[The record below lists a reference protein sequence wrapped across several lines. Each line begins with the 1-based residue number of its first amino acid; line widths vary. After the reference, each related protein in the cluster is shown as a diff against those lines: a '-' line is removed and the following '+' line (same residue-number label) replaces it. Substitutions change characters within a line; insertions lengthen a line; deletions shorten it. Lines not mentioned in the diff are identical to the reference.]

1 MRQNAGVSAEEDDEF
16 EEVAN
21 VLRGQT
27 AGDAELRPALEAR
40 LGQPV
45 VALTCGSM
53 NSVAGHGVPGVEVP
67 TITAWVR
74 GAALDHERRLRADA
88 VFDQIVAEFGP
99 WRWRQFTARALR
111 VGNLPGSRARRIAA
125 LGCIEYTT
133 DPILGGL
140 GCFDEE
146 ATTRVMAAIPQER
159 WDQSRDD
166 WGASVWT
173 VAVNADL
180 HSVSVFVH
188 TAAQVTQLRQT
199 PQWYEWE
206 RQLRALIAEEDE
218 FGSTRIIP
226 VNIALESREAFESD
240 CQGNWSYY
248 WY

>member
-1 MRQNAGVSAEEDDEF
+1 MSAEEDDEF

-21 VLRGQT
+21 ILRGRT
-27 AGDAELRPALEAR
+27 AVDAELRPAIEALEAR

-67 TITAWVR
+67 TIAAWVR
-74 GAALDHERRLRADA
+74 GAAPDHERRLQADA

-111 VGNLPGSRARRIAA
+111 VGNLPSSRARRIAA
-125 LGCIEYTT
+125 LAGIEYTT

-140 GCFDEE
+140 GYFDEE

-159 WDQSRDD
+159 WDQFRDD

-188 TAAQVTQLRQT
+188 TATQVAQLRQT
-199 PQWYEWE
+199 PRWYEWE

-218 FGSTRIIP
+218 FGSTSITP
-226 VNIALESREAFESD
+226 VNIALKSRESFESD
-240 CQGNWSYY
+240 YQGNWSYY